1 MNKKPCTTVMKKD
14 AHLEP
19 GESRKECYIMVGQ
32 QIKYE
37 PAFVSNKIHKKALM
51 YSSVDNGRR
60 SLT

>member
-1 MNKKPCTTVMKKD
+1 MKKD

-51 YSSVDNGRR
+51 YSSVDNGRK